1 MTYAIAQGKL
11 FRFGVSNSI
20 FVKIA
25 VNFSPA
31 KLDLSQLFISVIKCN
46 NGWFYKAASRLTVC
60 RSPATG
66 YYYYSTATLYNSH
79 LTLLFSEHPITCT
92 RMKNNCAK
100 REMPALAARSPR
112 ERVTYQRLIL
122 FGKFTSKWSNSNQ
135 NERIQV
141 KMGDLKSKCAISNQN

>member
-46 NGWFYKAASRLTVC
+46 NG
-60 RSPATG
+60 
-66 YYYYSTATLYNSH
+66 
-79 LTLLFSEHPITCT
+79 
-92 RMKNNCAK
+92 
-100 REMPALAARSPR
+100 
-112 ERVTYQRLIL
+112 
-122 FGKFTSKWSNSNQ
+122 
-135 NERIQV
+135 
-141 KMGDLKSKCAISNQN
+141 